1 MIRERRNIRS
11 RGNRDGTGRSQNGAR
26 TAMGGWATAGRGEK
40 KRGKEDTNLD
50 CQRLIA
56 RTPRQKPGRETLSGT
71 HASRGGGGTG
81 EMGHGSA
88 HTAGE
93 AERGSAGNLI
103 SSHFPWERPA
113 IVGGGTPPKYQIFGQ
128 LLPTFSCS
136 GNLAH
141 LDQS

>member
-71 HASRGGGGTG
+71 HASRGGGARGKWAT
-81 EMGHGSA
+81 EA
-88 HTAGE
+88 HTL
-93 AERGSAGNLI
+93 RGRPSVALRGIAFPRISRGRDRPLWEGALRPNTKFLANFYQLSAVLEI
-103 SSHFPWERPA
+103 LH
-113 IVGGGTPPKYQIFGQ
+113 T
-128 LLPTFSCS
+128 
-136 GNLAH
+136 
-141 LDQS
+141 